1 MEASQNLKN
10 RAVDS
15 SKPTVLVVDDHGDT
29 RRIVKWML
37 ERWGYR
43 AVEANDGGQAVE
55 AAMREHPR
63 VILMDL
69 TMPHVDGFE
78 AIRQIRGSSELR
90 EVPIIAMTA
99 YDMALSRDKADAAGA
114 DYYLSKPVD
123 FRRLE
128 VLIEK
133 ILAARV

>member
-1 MEASQNLKN
+1 MARTLKN
-10 RAVDS
+10 GAIDS
-15 SKPTVLVVDDHGDT
+15 GKPTVLVVDDHGDT

-43 AVEANDGGQAVE
+43 VVEANDGAQAVE
-55 AAMREHPR
+55 AANSEHPN

-78 AIRQIRGSSELR
+78 AIRQIRGNPELR
-90 EVPIIAMTA
+90 KVPIIAVTA
-99 YDMALSRDKADAAGA
+99 YDMAASREKADSAGA